1 LNRKDAKDAK
11 EIRETKEIF
20 ALACPLQGGRTFAVK
35 RGEPMKTLVMKFGGT
50 SVGGA
55 EAIARSADIVAA
67 AKRDWD
73 QVAVV
78 VSAMSGVTDLLLKG
92 AHTAADGDGETFK
105 QIAKDLRAKHEA
117 AIGGLLDSSNDKRQ
131 TSDEVLPYLVEFESL
146 CHAVHILGEAS
157 PRAIDAISSLG
168 ERMSIHLVA
177 QRLRQLGL
185 ESEAIEASELIL
197 TDDVFG
203 SANPQMEETKAKCE
217 ARLRP
222 LMERGGVPVI
232 TGFLGATRSGAI
244 TTLGRGGSDY
254 SAGILGAALDADEVW
269 IWTDVNGVMTA
280 DPRVATD
287 AQTLPELSFRE
298 ISELAYYG
306 AKVLHPKTI
315 RPVVE
320 RGIDLWIKNTFN
332 PSHPGTLIVPDNGK
346 RPSTATTNSVASA
359 QGARRVEG
367 RGIKAVTAI
376 KGQSLITI
384 EGRGM
389 LGVPG
394 VAARTFGAVARSGV
408 SVTLITQASS
418 EQSIC
423 FSAPST
429 SAARV
434 IAALEEEFRLE
445 LARRDIDSVT
455 VLDDAVIITVVGA
468 GMKYTPGLA
477 GRIFTALGNASVNV
491 IAIAQ
496 GSSEVSISLVV
507 DSGQAE
513 EAVRAIHKLI
523 VNTPA

>member
-1 LNRKDAKDAK
+1 MK
-11 EIRETKEIF
+11 
-20 ALACPLQGGRTFAVK
+20 
-35 RGEPMKTLVMKFGGT
+35 KTLVMKFGGT
-50 SVGGA
+50 SVGSA
-55 EAIARSADIVAA
+55 EAIAQSAAIVRA
-67 AKRDWD
+67 AKQEWQ
-73 QVAVV
+73 QVAVI

-92 AHTAADGDGETFK
+92 AHTAAAGDGETYRAVAA
-105 QIAKDLRAKHEA
+105 QLREKHEA
-117 AIGGLLDSSNDKRQ
+117 AINDLLESANDKRQ
-131 TSDEVLPYLVEFESL
+131 TSEKVSPCLVEFEAL
-146 CHAVHILGEAS
+146 CHAVNILGEAS

-168 ERMSIHLVA
+168 ERMSIHLMA
-177 QRLRQLGL
+177 ARLRQLGL
-185 ESEAIEASELIL
+185 DSEAIEASELIL

-203 SANPQMEETKAKCE
+203 SGNPQMDETKAQCE

-232 TGFLGATRSGAI
+232 TGFIGATQSGAV

-254 SAGILGAALDADEVW
+254 SAGILGATLDADEVW

-280 DPRVATD
+280 DPRVAAD
-287 AQTLPELSFRE
+287 ARTLPELSFRE

-320 RGIDLWIKNTFN
+320 RGIELWIKNTFN
-332 PSHPGTLIVPDNGK
+332 PGHPGTLIVPDNGK
-346 RPSTATTNSVASA
+346 GPERSGERPSTTRDGVTLSPSA
-359 QGARRVEG
+359 QGARRVVEG

-423 FSAPST
+423 FSVPSA
-429 SAARV
+429 SSPKV
-434 IAALEEEFRLE
+434 IATLEEEFRLE
-445 LARRDIDSVT
+445 LARRDIDSIVAYI
-455 VLDDAVIITVVGA
+455 DAVIVTVVGA
-468 GMKYTPGLA
+468 GMKYTPGIS
-477 GRIFTALGNASVNV
+477 GKICTALGDQSVNI

-496 GSSEVSISLVV
+496 GSSECSISLVV
-507 DSGQAE
+507 DAKEAE
-513 EAVRAIHKLI
+513 AAVRAIHNLI
-523 VNTPA
+523 INPQTR

>member
-1 LNRKDAKDAK
+1 
-11 EIRETKEIF
+11 
-20 ALACPLQGGRTFAVK
+20 
-35 RGEPMKTLVMKFGGT
+35 MKTLVMKFGGT
-50 SVGGA
+50 SVGSA
-55 EAIARSADIVAA
+55 EAIAKGAEIVQAS
-67 AKRDWD
+67 KKDWD
-73 QVAVV
+73 QVAVI
-78 VSAMSGVTDLLLKG
+78 VSAMSGVTDALLKG
-92 AHTAADGDGETFK
+92 AHSAAAGDKATFK

-117 AIGGLLDSSNDKRQ
+117 AIDALVDASQAGALKEKI
-131 TSDEVLPYLVEFESL
+131 TPYLEEFISL
-146 CHAVHILGEAS
+146 CHAVNILGEAS

-177 QRLRQLGL
+177 AYLCKIGL
-185 ESEAIEASELIL
+185 EAEAIEASELIL
-197 TDDVFG
+197 TDEVFG
-203 SANPQMEETKAKCE
+203 SANPQMDETKAQGE

-222 LMERGGVPVI
+222 FMQRGGVPVI
-232 TGFLGATRSGAI
+232 TGFMGATKGGAI

-280 DPRVATD
+280 DPRVVAG

-332 PSHPGTLIVPDNGK
+332 PVHPGTLIVRDNGQ
-346 RPSTATTNSVASA
+346 TAGS
-359 QGARRVEG
+359 
-367 RGIKAVTAI
+367 IKAVTAI

-423 FSAPST
+423 FSVPASET
-429 SAARV
+429 HKV
-434 IAALEEEFRLE
+434 IAALEEEFKLE
-445 LARRDIDSVT
+445 LARADIDSVKAIN
-455 VLDDAVIITVVGA
+455 DAVIVTVVGA
-468 GMKYTPGLA
+468 GMKYTPGIA
-477 GRIFTALGNASVNV
+477 GRIFGALGSAGVNV

-496 GSSEVSISLVV
+496 GSSECSISLVV
-507 DSGQAE
+507 EPKQTE
-513 EAVRAIHKLI
+513 EAVRAIHQLI
-523 VNTPA
+523 VNN

>member
-1 LNRKDAKDAK
+1 MN
-11 EIRETKEIF
+11 
-20 ALACPLQGGRTFAVK
+20 
-35 RGEPMKTLVMKFGGT
+35 KTLVMKFGGT
-50 SVGGA
+50 SVGSA
-55 EAIARSADIVAA
+55 EAIAKSADIVQA
-67 AKRDWD
+67 AKKDWP
-73 QVAVV
+73 QLAVI

-92 AHTAADGDGETFK
+92 AHSAVAGDGQTYL
-105 QIAKDLRAKHEA
+105 QIAKELRAKHEA
-117 AIGGLLDSSNDKRQ
+117 AIIGLLGTHPSTAGDGTAPLPSAQ
-131 TSDEVLPYLVEFESL
+131 GAYVLQRKIEPCLAEFESL

-177 QRLRQLGL
+177 ASLREIGL
-185 ESEAIEASELIL
+185 DAEAIEASELIL
-197 TDDVFG
+197 TDDVFN
-203 SANPQMEETKAKCE
+203 SANPQMDETKAKCE

-222 LMERGGVPVI
+222 FMQKGGVPVI
-232 TGFLGATRSGAI
+232 TGFIGATKSGVV

-280 DPRVATD
+280 DPRVVPD

-298 ISELAYYG
+298 VSELAYYG

-315 RPVVE
+315 RPVIE
-320 RGIDLWIKNTFN
+320 RRIDLWIKNTFN
-332 PSHPGTLIVPDNGK
+332 PSHPGTLIAPDNGN
-346 RPSTATTNSVASA
+346 TA
-359 QGARRVEG
+359 GA
-367 RGIKAVTAI
+367 IKAVTAI

-423 FSAPST
+423 FSGP
-429 SAARV
+429 AAQTEKV
-434 IAALEEEFRLE
+434 LAALQEEFRLE
-445 LARRDIDSVT
+445 LVRKDIDSIT
-455 VLDDAVIITVVGA
+455 ALSEAVIVTVVGA
-468 GMKYTPGLA
+468 GMKYTPGIA
-477 GRIFTALGNASVNV
+477 GKVFSALGAQNVNV

-496 GSSEVSISLVV
+496 GSSECAISLVV
-507 DSGQAE
+507 EPKQAE
-513 EAVRAIHKLI
+513 AAVRAIHALI
-523 VNTPA
+523 VNQ